1 MSVSVTITVKVYHCT
16 IGDGLFDGQVGLG
29 THSVSKGKFDDDCN
43 GDGTYKRTLTF
54 THSHTETGARIDG
67 VAFEPES
74 RLLYYTDMGRNRIGV
89 TTPSGSYHKVIL
101 ASNLTQIRAIELD
114 PDNG

>member
-54 THSHTETGARIDG
+54 THSHRDGSANRRRGVRAGVEAVVLHGHGAQPDRG
-67 VAFEPES
+67 
-74 RLLYYTDMGRNRIGV
+74 
-89 TTPSGSYHKVIL
+89 HH
-101 ASNLTQIRAIELD
+101 AIELD